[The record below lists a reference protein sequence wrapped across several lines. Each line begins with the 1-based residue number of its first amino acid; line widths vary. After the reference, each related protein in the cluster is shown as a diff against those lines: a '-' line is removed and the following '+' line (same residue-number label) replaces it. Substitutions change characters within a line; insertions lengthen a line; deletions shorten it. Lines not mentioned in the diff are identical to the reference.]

1 MQQIRSEEDYQAL
14 VADRISKQIEDARA
28 GLRSSVGTKAA
39 ARILNVHF
47 DTLSDWRNS
56 IPPKGPPFGKGSDS
70 EGRGNE
76 WVQYNYLALIEW
88 DKNRQGLTTKEKRL
102 IDELEAL
109 RQRTRELE
117 LELQV
122 QEAKDHLAKLKKK
135 IGRKLDFSTLANC
148 TTAEDWAI
156 QDGMVMGH
164 VLTVNDSDLI
174 RALDDDDVFTGSLDA
189 ALSLPWHDEAAREP
203 FASAMEDA
211 LADAGSR
218 HEAGY
223 QTGLDAQRKRERE
236 KLRVATA
243 PPLMPTDRGTK
254 GL

>member
-14 VADRISKQIEDARA
+14 AADRISKQIEDARA

-70 EGRGNE
+70 EGKGNE
-76 WVQYNYLALIEW
+76 WVQYNYQALIEW

-109 RQRTRELE
+109 RQKTRELE

-122 QEAKDHLAKLKKK
+122 QEAKDQLAKLKKK
-135 IGRKLDFSTLANC
+135 LGRKLDFSTLANC
-148 TTAEDWAI
+148 AASEDWVMHG
-156 QDGMVMGH
+156 GMVLGH
-164 VLTVNDSDLI
+164 VLTVDDSELI
-174 RALDDDDVFTGSLDA
+174 RSLDEDNVFTGSLDA
-189 ALSLPWHDEAAREP
+189 VLSLPWLDEAAREP
-203 FASAMEDA
+203 FASAMEGA
-211 LADAGSR
+211 LADAVSR
-218 HEAGY
+218 HDKGY
-223 QTGLDAQRKRERE
+223 QSGLDAQRKRERE
-236 KLRVATA
+236 QLGAATA
-243 PPLMPTDRGTK
+243 QPLMPTDRGTK